1 MLKILLN
8 IYLIK
13 HMYQK
18 TLKSKINFKGVGLH
32 SGLVANLIVKPA
44 APNSGITFVRVDYKG
59 KEKIIQAHISN
70 ALPAKLC
77 TTISNKHVS
86 ISTIEHLMSALS
98 GMSIDNAVVE
108 VDSQELPILDG
119 SSKEFAVAIQDV
131 GTTVQSSEKKY
142 IKILKKIIVKDKDK
156 SISIE
161 PTNKNKLEIDY
172 EIDFHDRVIKKQ
184 SKKIDL
190 EKNGFMEVYDSRTF
204 CLQKDLENI
213 FKMGL
218 AKGGSLENA
227 IVVSEDKV
235 LNQDGLRYKDEFVRH
250 KILDCIGD
258 LYLAGYSLIGKVTCY
273 QGGHDMTRKFLEALI
288 KNKNAW
294 NLVTKKN
301 QNFSSINSYSLN
313 QLVVNL

>member
-1 MLKILLN
+1 
-8 IYLIK
+8 
-13 HMYQK
+13 MYQK
-18 TLKSKINFKGVGLH
+18 KLKSNINFKGVGLH
-32 SGLVANLIVKPA
+32 IGLVAKLIVKPA

-77 TTISNKHVS
+77 TTISNKYVS

-98 GMSIDNAVVE
+98 GMGIDNAIVE

-119 SSKEFAVAIQDV
+119 SSKEFAVAIQEV

-172 EIDFHDRVIKKQ
+172 EIDFHDRVIKRQ

-190 EKNGFMEVYDSRTF
+190 EK
-204 CLQKDLENI
+204 
-213 FKMGL
+213 MGL
-218 AKGGSLENA
+218 WKFMTLE
-227 IVVSEDKV
+227 
-235 LNQDGLRYKDEFVRH
+235 RFVCK
-250 KILDCIGD
+250 KI
-258 LYLAGYSLIGKVTCY
+258 
-273 QGGHDMTRKFLEALI
+273 
-288 KNKNAW
+288 
-294 NLVTKKN
+294 
-301 QNFSSINSYSLN
+301 
-313 QLVVNL
+313 

>member
-1 MLKILLN
+1 
-8 IYLIK
+8 
-13 HMYQK
+13 MYQK
-18 TLKSKINFKGVGLH
+18 TLKSKINFKGISLH
-32 SGLVANLIVKPA
+32 SGLVSNLIIKPA
-44 APNSGITFVRVDYKG
+44 APNSGINFIRVDYKG
-59 KEKIIQAHISN
+59 KEKIIPAYIDNS
-70 ALPAKLC
+70 LPAKLC

-98 GMSIDNAVVE
+98 GMGIDNATVE
-108 VDSQELPILDG
+108 IDSQELPILDG
-119 SSKEFAVAIQDV
+119 SSKEFVIAIQDT
-131 GTTVQSSEKKY
+131 GTAIQGVEKKY

-156 SISIE
+156 FISIE
-161 PTNKNKLEIDY
+161 PTNKNQLEIDY
-172 EIDFHDRVIKKQ
+172 EINFHDRVIKKQ

-190 EKNGFMEVYDSRTF
+190 EKEGFMQVYDSRTF

-258 LYLAGYSLIGKVTCY
+258 LYLAGCSIIGKVNCY
-273 QGGHDMTRKFLEALI
+273 QGGHDMTRKLLEALK
-288 KNKNAW
+288 KNKKAW
-294 NLVTKKN
+294 SLTTQNLKK
-301 QNFSSINSYSLN
+301 FSTVSSYLPN

>member
-1 MLKILLN
+1 
-8 IYLIK
+8 
-13 HMYQK
+13 MYQK

-313 QLVVNL
+313 QLVVKISLLLIPIH

>member
-1 MLKILLN
+1 
-8 IYLIK
+8 
-13 HMYQK
+13 MYQK

-32 SGLVANLIVKPA
+32 SGIVANLVVKPS

-77 TTISNKHVS
+77 TTISNKQVS

-98 GMSIDNAVVE
+98 GMSIDNAIVE

-142 IKILKKIIVKDKDK
+142 IKILKKIIIKDKDK

-204 CLQKDLENI
+204 CLQKDLDNI

>member
-1 MLKILLN
+1 
-8 IYLIK
+8 
-13 HMYQK
+13 MYQK

-32 SGLVANLIVKPA
+32 SGLVANLAVKPS

-98 GMSIDNAVVE
+98 GLGIDNAIVE

-119 SSKEFAVAIQDV
+119 SSKEFAIAIQDV
-131 GTTVQSSEKKY
+131 GTTIQSFEKKY

-156 SISIE
+156 FISIE
-161 PTNKNKLEIDY
+161 PTNKNQLEIDY
-172 EIDFHDRVIKKQ
+172 EINFHDRVIKKQ

-190 EKNGFMEVYDSRTF
+190 EKDGFMQVYDSRTF

-258 LYLAGYSLIGKVTCY
+258 LYLAGCSIIGKVNCY
-273 QGGHDMTRKFLEALI
+273 QGGHDMTRKLLEALK

-294 NLVTKKN
+294 SLTTQNLKK
-301 QNFSSINSYSLN
+301 FSTVSSYLPN

>member
-1 MLKILLN
+1 
-8 IYLIK
+8 
-13 HMYQK
+13 MYQK
-18 TLKSKINFKGVGLH
+18 TLKSKINFKGVSLH
-32 SGLVANLIVKPA
+32 SGLVSNLIIKPA
-44 APNSGITFVRVDYKG
+44 APNSGINFIRVDYKG
-59 KEKIIQAHISN
+59 KEKIIPAYIDNS
-70 ALPAKLC
+70 LPAKLC

-98 GMSIDNAVVE
+98 GMGIDNATVE
-108 VDSQELPILDG
+108 IDSQELPILDG
-119 SSKEFAVAIQDV
+119 SSKEFVIAIQDT
-131 GTTVQSSEKKY
+131 GTAIQGVEKKY

-156 SISIE
+156 FISIE
-161 PTNKNKLEIDY
+161 PTNKNQLEIDY
-172 EIDFHDRVIKKQ
+172 EINFHDRVIKKQ

-190 EKNGFMEVYDSRTF
+190 EKDGFMQVYDSRTF

-258 LYLAGYSLIGKVTCY
+258 LYLAGCSIIGKVNCY
-273 QGGHDMTRKFLEALI
+273 QGGHDMTRKLLEALI

-294 NLVTKKN
+294 SLTTQNLKK
-301 QNFSSINSYSLN
+301 FSTVSSYLPN

>member
-1 MLKILLN
+1 
-8 IYLIK
+8 
-13 HMYQK
+13 MYQK

-142 IKILKKIIVKDKDK
+142 IKILKKIIFKDKDK

-227 IVVSEDKV
+227 IVVSKDKV

>member
-1 MLKILLN
+1 
-8 IYLIK
+8 
-13 HMYQK
+13 MYQK

-258 LYLAGYSLIGKVTCY
+258 LYLAGYSLIGKLTCY

>member
-1 MLKILLN
+1 
-8 IYLIK
+8 
-13 HMYQK
+13 MYQK

-44 APNSGITFVRVDYKG
+44 APNSGITFVRVDYKA
-59 KEKIIQAHISN
+59 KEKIIKAHISN

-131 GTTVQSSEKKY
+131 GTTVQSLEKKY
-142 IKILKKIIVKDKDK
+142 IKILKKIIFKDKDK

-258 LYLAGYSLIGKVTCY
+258 LYLAGYSIIGKVTCY

-294 NLVTKKN
+294 NLETKKN
-301 QNFSSINSYSLN
+301 QNFSSINSYSSN

>member
-142 IKILKKIIVKDKDK
+142 IKILKKIIVQDKDK

>member
-1 MLKILLN
+1 
-8 IYLIK
+8 
-13 HMYQK
+13 MYQK

-294 NLVTKKN
+294 NLVTKKKPK
-301 QNFSSINSYSLN
+301 FLFY
-313 QLVVNL
+313 

>member
-1 MLKILLN
+1 
-8 IYLIK
+8 
-13 HMYQK
+13 
-18 TLKSKINFKGVGLH
+18 
-32 SGLVANLIVKPA
+32 
-44 APNSGITFVRVDYKG
+44 
-59 KEKIIQAHISN
+59 
-70 ALPAKLC
+70 
-77 TTISNKHVS
+77 
-86 ISTIEHLMSALS
+86 MSALS
-98 GMSIDNAVVE
+98 GMSIDNAILE

-131 GTTVQSSEKKY
+131 GTTVQSAEKKY

-172 EIDFHDRVIKKQ
+172 EIDFHDRVIKRQ

-190 EKNGFMEVYDSRTF
+190 EKNGFMEVHDARTF

-294 NLVTKKN
+294 NLITKKT
-301 QNFSSINSYSLN
+301 QNFSSINSYSSN

>member
-1 MLKILLN
+1 
-8 IYLIK
+8 
-13 HMYQK
+13 MYQK
-18 TLKSKINFKGVGLH
+18 TLKSKINFKGISLH
-32 SGLVANLIVKPA
+32 SGLVSNLIIKPA
-44 APNSGITFVRVDYKG
+44 APNSGINFIRVDYKG
-59 KEKIIQAHISN
+59 KEKIIPAYIDNS
-70 ALPAKLC
+70 LPAKLC

-98 GMSIDNAVVE
+98 GMGIDNATVE
-108 VDSQELPILDG
+108 IDSQELPILDG
-119 SSKEFAVAIQDV
+119 SSKEFVIAIQDT
-131 GTTVQSSEKKY
+131 GTAIQGVEKKY

-156 SISIE
+156 FISIE
-161 PTNKNKLEIDY
+161 PTNKNQLEIDY
-172 EIDFHDRVIKKQ
+172 EINFHDRVIKKQ

-190 EKNGFMEVYDSRTF
+190 EKDGFMQVYDSRTF

-258 LYLAGYSLIGKVTCY
+258 LYLAGCSIIGKVNCY
-273 QGGHDMTRKFLEALI
+273 QGGHDMTRKLLEALK
-288 KNKNAW
+288 KNKKAW
-294 NLVTKKN
+294 SLTTQNLKK
-301 QNFSSINSYSLN
+301 FSTVSSYLPN

>member
-1 MLKILLN
+1 
-8 IYLIK
+8 
-13 HMYQK
+13 MYQK

-44 APNSGITFVRVDYKG
+44 APNSGITFVRVDYKA
-59 KEKIIQAHISN
+59 KEKIIKAHISN

-142 IKILKKIIVKDKDK
+142 IKILKKIIFKDKDK

-258 LYLAGYSLIGKVTCY
+258 LYLAGYPLIGKVTCY

-294 NLVTKKN
+294 NLETKKN
-301 QNFSSINSYSLN
+301 QNFSSINSYSSN

>member
-1 MLKILLN
+1 
-8 IYLIK
+8 
-13 HMYQK
+13 MYQK

-98 GMSIDNAVVE
+98 GMSIDNAIVE

>member
-1 MLKILLN
+1 
-8 IYLIK
+8 
-13 HMYQK
+13 MYQK
-18 TLKSKINFKGVGLH
+18 TLRSKINFKGISLH
-32 SGLVANLIVKPA
+32 SGLVSNLIIKPA
-44 APNSGITFVRVDYKG
+44 APNSGINFIRVDYKG
-59 KEKIIQAHISN
+59 KEKIIPAYIDNS
-70 ALPAKLC
+70 LPAKLC

-98 GMSIDNAVVE
+98 GMGIDNATVE
-108 VDSQELPILDG
+108 IDSQELPILDG
-119 SSKEFAVAIQDV
+119 SSKEFVIAIQDT
-131 GTTVQSSEKKY
+131 GTAIQGVEKKY

-156 SISIE
+156 FISIE
-161 PTNKNKLEIDY
+161 PTNKNQLEIDY
-172 EIDFHDRVIKKQ
+172 EINFHDRVIKKQ

-190 EKNGFMEVYDSRTF
+190 EKDGFMQVYDSRTF

-258 LYLAGYSLIGKVTCY
+258 LYLAGCSIIGKVNCY
-273 QGGHDMTRKFLEALI
+273 QGGHDMTRKLLEALK

-294 NLVTKKN
+294 SLTTQNLKK
-301 QNFSSINSYSLN
+301 FSTVSSYLPN

>member
-1 MLKILLN
+1 
-8 IYLIK
+8 
-13 HMYQK
+13 MYQK
-18 TLKSKINFKGVGLH
+18 TLRSKINFKGISLH
-32 SGLVANLIVKPA
+32 SGLVSNLIIKPA
-44 APNSGITFVRVDYKG
+44 APNSGINFIRVDYKG
-59 KEKIIQAHISN
+59 KEKIIPAYIDNS
-70 ALPAKLC
+70 LPAKLC

-86 ISTIEHLMSALS
+86 ISTIEHLMSSLS
-98 GMSIDNAVVE
+98 GMGIDNATVE
-108 VDSQELPILDG
+108 IDSQELPILDG
-119 SSKEFAVAIQDV
+119 SSKEFVIAIQDT
-131 GTTVQSSEKKY
+131 GTAIQGVEKKY

-156 SISIE
+156 FISIE
-161 PTNKNKLEIDY
+161 PTNKNQLEIDY
-172 EIDFHDRVIKKQ
+172 EINFHDRVIKKQ

-190 EKNGFMEVYDSRTF
+190 EKDGFMQVYDSRTF

-258 LYLAGYSLIGKVTCY
+258 LYLAGCSIIGKVNCY
-273 QGGHDMTRKFLEALI
+273 QGGHDMTRKLLEALK

-294 NLVTKKN
+294 SLTTQNLKK
-301 QNFSSINSYSLN
+301 FSTVSSYLPN

>member
-1 MLKILLN
+1 
-8 IYLIK
+8 
-13 HMYQK
+13 MYQK

-32 SGLVANLIVKPA
+32 SGLVANLAVKPS

-98 GMSIDNAVVE
+98 GLGIDNAIVE

-119 SSKEFAVAIQDV
+119 SSKEFAIAIQDV
-131 GTTVQSSEKKY
+131 GTTIQSFEKKY

>member
-1 MLKILLN
+1 
-8 IYLIK
+8 
-13 HMYQK
+13 MYQK

-156 SISIE
+156 FISIE

>member
-1 MLKILLN
+1 
-8 IYLIK
+8 
-13 HMYQK
+13 MYQK
-18 TLKSKINFKGVGLH
+18 TLKSKINFKGISLH
-32 SGLVANLIVKPA
+32 SGLVSNLIIKPA
-44 APNSGITFVRVDYKG
+44 APNSGINFIRVDYKG
-59 KEKIIQAHISN
+59 KEKIIPAYIDNS
-70 ALPAKLC
+70 LPAKLC

-98 GMSIDNAVVE
+98 GMGIDNATVE
-108 VDSQELPILDG
+108 IDSQELPILDG
-119 SSKEFAVAIQDV
+119 SSKEFVIAIQDT
-131 GTTVQSSEKKY
+131 GTAIQGVEKKY

-190 EKNGFMEVYDSRTF
+190 EKNGFMEVHDSRTF

-258 LYLAGYSLIGKVTCY
+258 LYLAGCSIIGKVNCY
-273 QGGHDMTRKFLEALI
+273 QGGHDMTRKLLEALK

-294 NLVTKKN
+294 SLTTKNLKK
-301 QNFSSINSYSLN
+301 FSTVSSYLPN